1 MITIQRSTDKFD
13 VQMAYLVKRWT
24 EFFDDQKID
33 SEVHD
38 SVYVD
43 DVLVEFE
50 FVRVFGAK
58 IQTGSYVMVTVED
71 PEFEPEDGDSP
82 KDEVYLIRFN
92 NLIKPAEYET
102 NGDRSSTV
110 NDYLKKHSGTSFT
123 REQLNEWL
131 SEDKIQIRDSN

>member
-24 EFFDDQKID
+24 EFFEDQKID
-33 SEVHD
+33 SEVRD

-58 IQTGSYVMVTVED
+58 IQGGSYVMVTVED
-71 PEFEPEDGDSP
+71 SDSEDDDVDSP

-110 NDYLKKHSGTSFT
+110 SDYLKKHSSTSFS

-131 SEDKIQIRDSN
+131 EENKIQVRDPN